1 MPKRSWNLNTVYI
14 SERLQECLRPI
25 SRCALT
31 TVVAPM
37 GYGKT
42 TAVNWYLLERAKLD
56 EAAVVRISVYSDN
69 LAIFWKSV
77 QEAFSHAGFDFLRAY
92 PCPDDAAGGSL
103 LTDDLCHAL
112 AGKRPCYIFID
123 DFHLLTDNRVP
134 AFLCTLTNRLP
145 ENVHLIVASRDR
157 FLPAEEILRLGG
169 RLYTVGAEQLRL
181 NHTELSIYAHRCG
194 TELSDAQIESLLY
207 SSEGWFSAIYLNL
220 RTLHERGEL
229 PSRSSDIYAMF
240 SAAMIDPLPSKRRE
254 FLAVMGLA
262 DEFTVEMAETVTG
275 SKNTAAIL
283 QTLTEQNAFVKR
295 LPDGVTFRFH
305 HMMKDC
311 AERTFHTMEPR
322 RQAVYHNR
330 YGEWY
335 KTHGQYLHALKFYC
349 LAKNYDAA
357 LRVIQRDAGILLT
370 SLGAQQVLDFIAH
383 CPVET
388 LKEHPLSL
396 LVLMRSMF
404 TWRQIPKMLEL
415 KELLLAAIT
424 EHPDWPESERGDL
437 LGECDLIMS
446 FLMYNDISAM
456 SRLHRSASAQM
467 SRPAISI
474 QKSGGW
480 TFGSPSVLM
489 MFYRASGE
497 LQSELTE
504 MDECMPHYYKIT
516 NGHGQGAETIM
527 RAEADFMR
535 ACFADAQIMLER
547 ADATPH
553 EKRELA
559 ALAEHPEQLIARVK
573 DWADLN
579 RRTADITP
587 YRALVHQ
594 YLDEARF
601 FASPVDFGLMT
612 ARFPSFQP
620 VEVRKQDIAP
630 GYLPQW
636 ILASSACYPMF
647 PMCEIDGQN
656 YLDGAYSDNLPI
668 GTAFRLGADRVIAI
682 GLKPET
688 PEKKYANHPLVTYIA
703 PAEPLGKLLEFDP
716 DALRHSIA
724 LGYTDTLRVLGS
736 YIGHT
741 YTFEPDGQ
749 TLLEGVARDYLLWLL
764 RRELTPP
771 DSMLDFFRSDTPL
784 TDRVLSDQ
792 HSDLTACALAG
803 AECVLEAYA
812 YPRGEIYDLKLL
824 LPELAMRLAEDED
837 TPALERAHALCASL
851 GSEHFFTQ
859 LAPLTPRYDARDIFL
874 ATLTLYLREQTA

>member
-31 TVVAPM
+31 TVIAPM

-77 QEAFSHAGFDFLRAY
+77 QEAFFHAGFDFLRAY

-112 AGKRPCYIFID
+112 AGKQPCYIFLD

-262 DEFTVEMAETVTG
+262 DEFTVEMAEAVTG

-404 TWRQIPKMLEL
+404 NWRQIPKMLEL

-489 MFYRASGE
+489 MFTARPANSRAS
-497 LQSELTE
+497 SPRWTSA
-504 MDECMPHYYKIT
+504 CRT
-516 NGHGQGAETIM
+516 TI
-527 RAEADFMR
+527 RS
-535 ACFADAQIMLER
+535 QT
-547 ADATPH
+547 ATG
-553 EKRELA
+553 
-559 ALAEHPEQLIARVK
+559 
-573 DWADLN
+573 
-579 RRTADITP
+579 
-587 YRALVHQ
+587 RALRPSF
-594 YLDEARF
+594 ARRPTSCAPALPTRRSCSSAPMRRLTATGRKTWPCAATF
-601 FASPVDFGLMT
+601 SPGGSRSALLSRRASPLSSG
-612 ARFPSFQP
+612 ARRCWGCTTSHGSTFC
-620 VEVRKQDIAP
+620 K
-630 GYLPQW
+630 
-636 ILASSACYPMF
+636 
-647 PMCEIDGQN
+647 
-656 YLDGAYSDNLPI
+656 
-668 GTAFRLGADRVIAI
+668 
-682 GLKPET
+682 
-688 PEKKYANHPLVTYIA
+688 A
-703 PAEPLGKLLEFDP
+703 PAPITMRCWDCPKKFP
-716 DALRHSIA
+716 WSSVSIN
-724 LGYTDTLRVLGS
+724 S
-736 YIGHT
+736 
-741 YTFEPDGQ
+741 
-749 TLLEGVARDYLLWLL
+749 
-764 RRELTPP
+764 PP
-771 DSMLDFFRSDTPL
+771 STSSR
-784 TDRVLSDQ
+784 
-792 HSDLTACALAG
+792 
-803 AECVLEAYA
+803 
-812 YPRGEIYDLKLL
+812 
-824 LPELAMRLAEDED
+824 PESR
-837 TPALERAHALCASL
+837 
-851 GSEHFFTQ
+851 
-859 LAPLTPRYDARDIFL
+859 
-874 ATLTLYLREQTA
+874 